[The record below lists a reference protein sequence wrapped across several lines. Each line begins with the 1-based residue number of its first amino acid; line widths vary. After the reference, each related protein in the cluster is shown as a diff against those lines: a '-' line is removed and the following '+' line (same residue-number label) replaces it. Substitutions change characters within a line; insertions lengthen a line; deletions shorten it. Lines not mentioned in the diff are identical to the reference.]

1 MRISQKGILN
11 MLDNLSVEKQE
22 FTNALIDYYYYS
34 LDHRNFTDPDYIK
47 VTEVLMKWIEEDKN
61 VLVQFD
67 GEEKKVID
75 SLVYIVQHNHERIAK
90 GHEWSQEKC
99 AAKATELDKAV
110 AVAGAEI
117 G

>member
-1 MRISQKGILN
+1 
-11 MLDNLSVEKQE
+11 
-22 FTNALIDYYYYS
+22 
-34 LDHRNFTDPDYIK
+34 
-47 VTEVLMKWIEEDKN
+47 MKLIEEDKN

-75 SLVYIVQHNHERIAK
+75 SLVYIVQHHHERIAQ

-99 AAKATELDKAV
+99 AAKATELERAV
-110 AVAGAEI
+110 AVAGAKI

>member
-1 MRISQKGILN
+1 

-22 FTNALIDYYYYS
+22 ITNALIDYYYYS

-47 VTEVLMKWIEEDKN
+47 VTEVLMKLIEED
-61 VLVQFD
+61 
-67 GEEKKVID
+67 KKVID
-75 SLVYIVQHNHERIAK
+75 SLVYIVQHHHERIAQ

-99 AAKATELDKAV
+99 AAKATELERAV

>member
-1 MRISQKGILN
+1 

-22 FTNALIDYYYYS
+22 ITNALIDYYYYS

-67 GEEKKVID
+67 GEEKKVAIV
-75 SLVYIVQHNHERIAK
+75 SLKKLNRLFLIA
-90 GHEWSQEKC
+90 GPV
-99 AAKATELDKAV
+99 AKIPTLLPSSGVLVSLK
-110 AVAGAEI
+110 
-117 G
+117 